1 MRFDGTLTQWND
13 DKGFG
18 FVMPA
23 QGGQDV
29 FIHISSFPRHG
40 RRPQLQ
46 EPLSFEIELNK
57 EGKKRA
63 VSVRRSEVSYPSS
76 RPSSRPSRQVQPA
89 RTARSFFIQ
98 AVAVLLL
105 VALGVYGYANYSKRA
120 SAYGA
125 ADARA
130 SSEGSAT
137 QTQQPLLTNQRC
149 DGRQHCSQMTSC
161 AEAKFFLKN
170 CPGVQMDGN
179 HDGVPCE
186 QQWCTNPLAP

>member
-63 VSVRRSEVSYPSS
+63 VSVRRSEVSSVDFP
-76 RPSSRPSRQVQPA
+76 RNLGL
-89 RTARSFFIQ
+89 Q
-98 AVAVLLL
+98 AGDVEGGSEAVGLLHL
-105 VALGVYGYANYSKRA
+105 HLH
-120 SAYGA
+120 
-125 ADARA
+125 
-130 SSEGSAT
+130 
-137 QTQQPLLTNQRC
+137 LHL
-149 DGRQHCSQMTSC
+149 
-161 AEAKFFLKN
+161 
-170 CPGVQMDGN
+170 
-179 HDGVPCE
+179 
-186 QQWCTNPLAP
+186 